1 MTAKDIMLFDGIESA
16 LDYLHDIINGDTFGD
31 LDDTETGNEG
41 RRAGLSQI
49 EMVRAALSVLR
60 QNLQNLKEDNQ

>member
-1 MTAKDIMLFDGIESA
+1 MTVTDIMLFDGIENA

-31 LDDTETGNEG
+31 LNDTESGKEG

-49 EMVRAALSVLR
+49 EMVRAALSALR
-60 QNLQNLKEDNQ
+60 GNFKKDKDND

>member
-1 MTAKDIMLFDGIESA
+1 MTPKDIMLFDGIENA

-31 LDDTETGNEG
+31 LDDTETGKEG

>member
-1 MTAKDIMLFDGIESA
+1 MTVTDIMLFDGIENA

-41 RRAGLSQI
+41 RRAGLAQI
-49 EMVRAALSVLR
+49 ELVRAALSVLR

>member
-1 MTAKDIMLFDGIESA
+1 MTAKDIMLFNGNA

-31 LDDTETGNEG
+31 LDDSTMGKKG
-41 RRAGLSQI
+41 KYAGLVQI

-60 QNLQNLKEDNQ
+60 KNLKEDNQ

>member
-1 MTAKDIMLFDGIESA
+1 MTVTDIMLFDGIENA

-31 LDDTETGNEG
+31 LNDTESGNEG

-60 QNLQNLKEDNQ
+60 GNFKKDKDND